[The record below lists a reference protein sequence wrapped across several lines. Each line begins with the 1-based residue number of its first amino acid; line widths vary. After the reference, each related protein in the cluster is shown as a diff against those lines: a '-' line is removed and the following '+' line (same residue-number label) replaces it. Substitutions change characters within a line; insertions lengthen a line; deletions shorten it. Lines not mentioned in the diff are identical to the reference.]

1 MIDRQ
6 YPRVHAKER
15 CDVCWLPPGGFF
27 KVRGRRQTSDEYPV
41 RSVSRQGSHL
51 KGLEWLA
58 ISHCPGPNL
67 TATIPQE
74 GVICVIHH
82 SGLRL
87 AEPELK
93 VWRQSTEATGNTNL
107 EVVLLGFAP
116 HDDVERLV
124 RVLGAALDAAG
135 HVLLV
140 LVGVEP
146 HSEGSAV
153 SSQLGPRLG
162 SCDKWTVGRFEGQLW
177 RREWFL
183 KRCQMM
189 LNFTSNIY
197 TPNFLLLLKLFAM
210 PQRAP
215 MAQIYI

>member
-93 VWRQSTEATGNTNL
+93 VWRQSTEATGSSAQQHKPWSCSPWVCASWWCWTSRTGPRCRSGCCWSCPAGTGWGRATL
-107 EVVLLGFAP
+107 GRFGCLLGAWASA
-116 HDDVERLV
+116 
-124 RVLGAALDAAG
+124 RVLWQMDRGEVWGSVVAAG
-135 HVLLV
+135 VISKKVPDDAKFH
-140 LVGVEP
+140 
-146 HSEGSAV
+146 
-153 SSQLGPRLG
+153 
-162 SCDKWTVGRFEGQLW
+162 
-177 RREWFL
+177 
-183 KRCQMM
+183 
-189 LNFTSNIY
+189 I
-197 TPNFLLLLKLFAM
+197 
-210 PQRAP
+210 
-215 MAQIYI
+215 